1 MQKIFSHIG
10 IGEVIYTKRVQSRSI
25 RISVSPARGVR
36 VSLPFYLSYAK
47 AVEFVDANIPRIMA
61 ILNTSPSRL
70 DGGARDGYMP
80 EELKQIR
87 KEAHKILPDRLKEI
101 SEKLNATILV
111 KNRLGVR
118 RESPFCYNR
127 LAIKNNRSNWGSCS
141 SAGNINL
148 NMHLVR
154 LPQELMDFVIIHELG
169 HLVYPNHGA
178 RFHELVNLACG
189 GREKELSRRLK
200 GYRPGER
207 PELPPV

>member
-1 MQKIFSHIG
+1 MG

-25 RISVSPARGVR
+25 RISVSPVRGVR

-47 AVEFVDANIPRIMA
+47 AVEFVDANIPRIMS
-61 ILNTSPSRL
+61 ILNASPSREE
-70 DGGARDGYMP
+70 GGAPGGYTP

-87 KEAHKILPDRLKEI
+87 KEAHKILPGRLKEI
-101 SEKLNATILV
+101 SEKLNGAILI

-118 RESPFCYNR
+118 RESPFSYNR

-141 SAGNINL
+141 SARNINL

-154 LPQELMDFVIIHELG
+154 LPQELMDFVIIHELC
-169 HLVYPNHGA
+169 HLVYPNHGV
-178 RFHELVNLACG
+178 RFHELVNIACG

-200 GYRPGER
+200 GYRPGEQGAR
-207 PELPPV
+207 QQ